1 MVLYYLANKDNA
13 PYDTEGNTLDM
24 LGNPVARLAI
34 FETPQLAA
42 MFEQDCASQSENRIM
57 RLDTVR
63 NTVTETT
70 IAKQEA

>member
-1 MVLYYLANKDNA
+1 MILYYLTNNDNT
-13 PYDTEGNTLDM
+13 PYDTEGKPLDM

-42 MFEQDCASQSENRIM
+42 MFEQDCENQENNHII

-63 NTVTETT
+63 NTVTETAIT
-70 IAKQEA
+70 KQEA

>member
-1 MVLYYLANKDNA
+1 MILYYLTNNENT

-42 MFEQDCASQSENRIM
+42 MFEQDCESQENNHIM

-70 IAKQEA
+70 ITKQEA